1 MGKRLEFNDNRQ
13 LVDNDSIFNY
23 EKTTLN
29 NKEYSLKRELHQDS
43 INNYITS
50 LYQNFSNEP
59 KNIQFGNIHIDI
71 FLIIEDNDSVNLKD
85 DTLLQLLN
93 CLKQI
98 VLVKNEEIYEEIR
111 KRGLI
116 HSLLKFLSKDHEMI
130 LEETLISIGNILSDV
145 KYDSLKYYCI
155 ENVLNE
161 VYILLKRADISTS
174 LIKVCFWLILTIT
187 RGKPE
192 YNSEV
197 KSLLN

>member
-145 KYDSLKYYCI
+145 KYESLKYYCI